1 MQAEGASQLSWIRDY
16 LLGNARLV
24 VRQSLGLAVK
34 LRAVR
39 ASLGSED
46 RVSSLQRLTGASPDL
61 GLLEEDIFS
70 TYVANESHVA
80 QDREHLCI
88 NTAEDDRD
96 SLAEHILRKGI
107 ENHHTDRVRVSSAFE
122 SQNHDPERWLSFEF
136 DGIEQA
142 FEFRGA
148 SEEKLTFEVV
158 DSNPFAAFL
167 SGFDF
172 SYDFTLAD
180 CQLRTAN
187 FCSFRNV
194 KSEGQDNTDQDT
206 EFNGDQDCRQGR
218 DDKDPCIESGGFD
231 DVLQGCHFRHTESS
245 QDEDSG

>member
-46 RVSSLQRLTGASPDL
+46 LVSSLQRLTGASPDL

-70 TYVANESHVA
+70 TDVENESHVA

-88 NTAEDDRD
+88 NTAEDYRD

-107 ENHHTDRVRVSSAFE
+107 ENHHADRVRVSSAFE
-122 SQNHDPERWLSFEF
+122 SQNHD
-136 DGIEQA
+136 A
-142 FEFRGA
+142 
-148 SEEKLTFEVV
+148 
-158 DSNPFAAFL
+158 
-167 SGFDF
+167 
-172 SYDFTLAD
+172 
-180 CQLRTAN
+180 
-187 FCSFRNV
+187 
-194 KSEGQDNTDQDT
+194 
-206 EFNGDQDCRQGR
+206 
-218 DDKDPCIESGGFD
+218 
-231 DVLQGCHFRHTESS
+231 
-245 QDEDSG
+245 